1 MILTVEFKNKKRG
14 SRTMKQ
20 SGKFFPG
27 WPADSA
33 GSRKVDTS
41 RHVTLTLMDDQPH
54 KERGYNPYD
63 TIAHARD
70 IHRRDVW
77 RHKPKRA

>member
-1 MILTVEFKNKKRG
+1 
-14 SRTMKQ
+14 MKQ
-20 SGKFFPG
+20 SGKLIPG

-33 GSRKVDTS
+33 GARRTEKTS
-41 RHVTLTLMDDQPH
+41 RHVTLALVDDHSHQ
-54 KERGYNPYD
+54 ERGYNPYD
-63 TIAHARD
+63 TIAHARE

>member
-1 MILTVEFKNKKRG
+1 
-14 SRTMKQ
+14 MKQ
-20 SGKFFPG
+20 SGKLFPG
-27 WPADSA
+27 RPAEQVK
-33 GSRKVDTS
+33 SRDIETTG
-41 RHVTLTLMDDQPH
+41 RHLTLALEDDYAF

-70 IHRRDVW
+70 MRRPDIW